1 MDSHPEEYDFLWK
14 IGKSFERMVER
25 REELRKSPDVISV
38 EKRSILSVIDLIIT
52 ESINLGFRTNADWE
66 EHSKRMKLAESDSVI
81 DWAIEPA

>member
-38 EKRSILSVIDLIIT
+38 EKRSILSVIDLIAV
-52 ESINLGFRTNADWE
+52 R
-66 EHSKRMKLAESDSVI
+66 
-81 DWAIEPA
+81 